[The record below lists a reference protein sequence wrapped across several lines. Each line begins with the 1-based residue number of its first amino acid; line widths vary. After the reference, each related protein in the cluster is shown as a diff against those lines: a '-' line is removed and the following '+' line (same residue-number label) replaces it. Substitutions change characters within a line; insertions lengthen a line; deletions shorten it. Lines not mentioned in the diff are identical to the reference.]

1 VTGSAVAITH
11 VPFEDL
17 GSVAE
22 VLAERQFSVQTLDA
36 CTADLA
42 AFEFRRPDL
51 LVVLGGP
58 IGAYE
63 TDAYPFLTPEILGIR
78 RRLEARLPTLGICLG
93 AQLMAVALGGAV
105 RPGNRGKEIGWSSLS
120 DGADAAACPALSELF
135 APGVQVLH
143 WHGDTF
149 DVPPGA
155 AHLAA
160 TVRYPN
166 QAFAMGHHAL
176 ALQFHPEVQ
185 AAALERWYVGHACEL
200 GAARI
205 DVAQLRADSQRHAP
219 PLQEAARRLWRRWL
233 DAAV

>member
-1 VTGSAVAITH
+1 VTGTAVAITH

-17 GSVAE
+17 GSLAE
-22 VLAERQFSVQTLDA
+22 VLAEKQFSVQTLDA
-36 CTADLA
+36 CTSRLS
-42 AFEFRRPDL
+42 AFDFLGPEL

-63 TDAYPFLTPEILGIR
+63 TDVYPFLTPEIAGLR

-105 RPGNRGKEIGWSSLS
+105 YPGASGKEIGWSSLTA
-120 DGADAAACPALSELF
+120 GAAPAACPAVSELF
-135 APGVQVLH
+135 AAGVQVLH

-149 DVPPGA
+149 DLPPGA
-155 AHLAA
+155 AHLAGSPL
-160 TVRYPN
+160 YPN
-166 QAFAMGHHAL
+166 QAFAVGSHAL

-185 AAALERWYVGHACEL
+185 AADLERWYVGHACEL

-205 DVAQLRADSQRHAP
+205 DVARLRAASQRHAP
-219 PLQEAARRLWRRWL
+219 LLQQAARRLWRRWL

>member
-1 VTGSAVAITH
+1 VTAAAVAITH

-17 GSVAE
+17 GSLAD
-22 VLAERQFSVQTLDA
+22 VLAEKQFCVQTVDA
-36 CTADLA
+36 CTSNLA
-42 AFEFRRPDL
+42 AFDFLKPDL

-63 TDAYPFLTPEILGIR
+63 TDVYPFLTPEISGIK

-105 RPGNRGKEIGWSSLS
+105 YPGKNGKEIGWSAI
-120 DGADAAACPALSELF
+120 GAGAEAASCPAVSELF

-155 AHLAA
+155 THLAISGL
-160 TVRYPN
+160 YPN
-166 QAFAMGHHAL
+166 QAFAVGSHAL

-185 AAALERWYVGHACEL
+185 AADLERWYVGHACEL

-205 DVAQLRADSQRHAP
+205 DVAKLRADSQRHAP
-219 PLQEAARRLWRRWL
+219 VLQETARRLWRRWL